1 MAKWSKKLLGLAA
14 IGSAAAGLVYYLKK
28 SKKKTIEYEMVR
40 NYRTEKMLLE
50 DINKIFINVDKKV
63 ECFNYKENV

>member
-1 MAKWSKKLLGLAA
+1 
-14 IGSAAAGLVYYLKK
+14 
-28 SKKKTIEYEMVR
+28 MVR

-63 ECFNYKENV
+63 ECFNYKEKDYIYSLMEKDKENNIEYIDLSDFAEKADFY